1 MRLFLAMLFILI
13 PSAAVAGPDE
23 DARAVVAVEL
33 AKLALRKP
41 PPITYDTPTDLTQP
55 APYGWEKVSYDDGRT
70 WSFRKVSTAAPAVAA
85 PSPFAPGSPTP
96 GTVVPRVVV
105 PSSLSTPST
114 PTGRIT
120 TSVLSTGRFGATDC
134 VTGT

>member
-13 PSAAVAGPDE
+13 PSAAVAGPDD

-33 AKLALRKP
+33 AKLALKKQVP
-41 PPITYDTPTDLTQP
+41 PVTSDVPTDLDQL
-55 APYGWEKVSYDDGRT
+55 APPGWKKVKIGDGPWHFEKIE
-70 WSFRKVSTAAPAVAA
+70 TAPGVAA
-85 PSPFAPGSPTP
+85 PSPFAPGNPTL
-96 GTVVPRVVV
+96 GTVAPRVVV

-114 PTGRIT
+114 GMGRTT

-134 VTGT
+134 TTGT